1 MAYKYLPVEVPK
13 VDAVDT
19 KSLERLFKALVDE
32 FGRTIDLA
40 RGWVVAE
47 LGREED
53 VGTLACALE
62 PAGCVTGTRLSVI
75 GVRMGGIK
83 GRKPFSD
90 KIFRVPVHVCGVPV
104 RAAALIDGV

>member
-1 MAYKYLPVEVPK
+1 MEVPK
-13 VDAVDT
+13 VDVVDT
-19 KSLERLFKALVDE
+19 EPLERLFKALVDKL
-32 FGRTIDLA
+32 GRVIDLA

-62 PAGCVTGTRLSVI
+62 PAGCVTGPRLSVV
-75 GVRMGGIK
+75 GVRTGRTK

-90 KIFRVPVHVCGVPV
+90 EIFRVPVHVCSVPV
-104 RAAALIDGV
+104 RAAALINGI